1 MSMGG
6 DFYAL
11 SDQQLQNLLDGSLD
25 YAQFLDNA
33 LAEKPRECFSE
44 GEIVWFELTQMLE
57 PEYACGIENTDAIP
71 EMSGYSFAEDVAGVA
86 EELAALDEAALRER
100 YDEADM
106 MPDFAEMQR
115 VIQSLTAFYQRA
127 AQNGDAVLF
136 RVT

>member
-1 MSMGG
+1 MSFGG

-11 SDQQLQNLLDGSLD
+11 SDAQLQNLLDGSLD
-25 YAQFLDNA
+25 YAQFLDEQ

-71 EMSGYSFAEDVAGVA
+71 EMSGYSFADDVASIA
-86 EELAALDEAALRER
+86 QDLAALDEATLRER
-100 YDEADM
+100 YDEAGM
-106 MPDFAEMQR
+106 VPEFADMQR
-115 VIQSLTAFYQRA
+115 VIQGLTAFYQRA